1 MKRIYGTSIV
11 CYHQQPTPLVRH
23 LPHAV
28 QLRDLPPAPRYH
40 RRHLHQDLRS
50 PHQVSEDLDHGT

>member
-1 MKRIYGTSIV
+1 MV
-11 CYHQQPTPLVRH
+11 NDDVWQPPQLVGH

-28 QLRDLPPAPRYH
+28 QLRDLPPAPRHH